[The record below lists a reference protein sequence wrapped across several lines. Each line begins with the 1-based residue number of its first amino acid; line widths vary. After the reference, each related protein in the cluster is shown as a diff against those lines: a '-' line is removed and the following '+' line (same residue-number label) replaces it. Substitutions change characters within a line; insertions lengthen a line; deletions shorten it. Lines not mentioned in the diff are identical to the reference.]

1 MKICTKCQ
9 IDKDEEEFRQ
19 RVKKGEKLFLKNGK
33 KALISWCKDC
43 EAISVKIYQNENS
56 DKVKKWNKNWRIRNP
71 EKSKESRKKANKNW
85 KIKNP
90 DYDKNR
96 YESEDYKEKR
106 NVRLKIKRKV
116 NIIFKLRQIVSG
128 RVNGMLKSKNSSKR
142 KSSIL
147 KYLPYTIEQLKQ
159 HIESLWESWM
169 NWGNHGK
176 YEEGKKKWHIDHI
189 TPQSLLS
196 YDSMDHPNFQKCWA
210 LSNLRPLEAMENM
223 KKHNSI
229 FGKITNCLVCGSN
242 KLTEIINLGAN
253 SFADTFV
260 KKENL
265 ERGLEIYLLSCNLC
279 EECDNIQISLKTDP
293 KKRYSSQWNEYSY
306 TMSNSRISRDHW
318 SEFAKSVLGKNKID
332 FNDLIV
338 EIGSNDGFLLEQFN
352 VSGYKNT
359 LGIDPSEEMGNLAEK
374 RGIKIVKQLF
384 QFFDLKSQIIQKAS
398 IVVSNNTVNHSED
411 PVVFINSV
419 NNIMKDDGIFV
430 FETPW
435 WFEGFKTYK
444 FDCIYLEHQTYFTV
458 KFCKN
463 ILEKCHMY
471 IDDIEVVEYHGGSL
485 RIFAKKRKNR
495 ENHCNKISDL
505 IKLEEESG
513 LFEVES
519 YKKYM
524 NFIKAQR
531 NKFLQKIF
539 DIKSNGGN
547 IVGIGA
553 CAKGNTFLNFYRL
566 DNTIVDYVTDS
577 SPQKQGKFT
586 PLSFIPIVSDDV
598 LKQYKEVYC
607 IILSWNLSNELKQNL
622 SKINPNIIFIAPG
635 VS

>member
-1 MKICTKCQ
+1 MKKCSKCREE
-9 IDKDEEEFRQ
+9 KDEEEFNKCCQKYNMGGLHNYCRKCQ
-19 RVKKGEKLFLKNGK
+19 KE
-33 KALISWCKDC
+33 
-43 EAISVKIYQNENS
+43 YNS
-56 DKVKKWNKNWRIRNP
+56 DPENKRRNNKVRRERYAKEDIKKKVKKYKKQYRERTDVKEKTKQYNKEYRSKLKNKNRRN
-71 EKSKESRKKANKNW
+71 EQCRERNKNDICY
-85 KIKNP
+85 KLKN
-90 DYDKNR
+90 N
-96 YESEDYKEKR
+96 
-106 NVRLKIKRKV
+106 
-116 NIIFKLRQIVSG
+116 IFKFIRRGLLRGGRANRDSSVS
-128 RVNGMLKSKNSSKR
+128 KC
-142 KSSIL
+142 
-147 KYLPYTIEQLKQ
+147 LPYTIEEL
-159 HIESLWESWM
+159 IIYLESQFEFWM
-169 NWGNHGK
+169 NWGNYGRYDK
-176 YEEGKKKWHIDHI
+176 NRRTWQIDHI
-189 TPQSLLS
+189 IPQSLLP
-196 YDSMDHPNFQKCWA
+196 YDSMDHPNFLKCWA

-384 QFFDLKSQIIQKAS
+384 PFFDLKSQIIQKAS

-635 VS
+635 IP